1 VPVPLAAETPSPA
14 PAPGEHWVVRISVD
28 RPGATARIGPT
39 VRGPGGNGIRLSAV
53 RPDPATSSIR
63 LVYAGDSIVVWQRL
77 NYVPRIH
84 WASQAQVIP
93 DDQTRLK
100 AAAQS
105 PVQPNQVILAAN
117 PSGPLDS
124 PAGQPSTFGI
134 DEDSADTIRVHETS
148 SAPGYLVV
156 ADNVQSDFA
165 AFVDGHPTSIVAAD
179 FAVGAVYVPAGSHQ
193 ITFKYAPKGRKTG
206 TALTGL
212 SALTLVLIGLPP
224 AWWARLRRRRRN
236 SLPEPAEGDAEREP
250 ELES

>member
-1 VPVPLAAETPSPA
+1 MPLAAETPTPA
-14 PAPGEHWVVRISVD
+14 PAAGEHWIVRISVD
-28 RPGATARIGPT
+28 QPGATARIGPT
-39 VRGPGGNGIRLSAV
+39 TRGPGGNGIRLSAV

-84 WASQAQVIP
+84 WASQAEVIT
-93 DDQTRLK
+93 DDQARLK

-105 PVQPNQVILAAN
+105 AVQPNQVILAGN

-124 PAGQPSTFGI
+124 SAGQPSAFGI

-165 AFVDGHPTSIVAAD
+165 AFVDGRAAPIVAAD
-179 FAVGAVYVPAGSHQ
+179 YALGAVYVPAGSHQ

-206 TALTGL
+206 AAVTGL

-224 AWWARLRRRRRN
+224 AWWATLRRRRRQRRP
-236 SLPEPAEGDAEREP
+236 SDGATEREP
-250 ELES
+250 EA